1 MNFNLNCYICNH
13 FFSDITHA
21 FNHLKKV
28 HFVKENDAVKLRCLV
43 SKCEKTYHTFNSLRT
58 HIKKCSNNKVKLR
71 NLASEVK
78 NIGLILAMSSMIFT
92 FNCLFS
98 NSI

>member
-1 MNFNLNCYICNH
+1 MTFKLNCYICNK

-58 HIKKCSNNKVKLR
+58 HIKKCSSNEVKLS
-71 NLASEVK
+71 NLAVEVN
-78 NIGLILAMSSMIFT
+78 NISLILAMTSMKFT
-92 FNCLFS
+92 VNHLFVFEF
-98 NSI
+98 